1 MFYNLAFTSLPV
13 IVLAVFDQDVSDTIS
28 LLVPQLYTSGILG
41 KDWSQYKFVWYMFDG
56 LYQSVISFFFPYLLF
71 YLAFQNP
78 QGMTID
84 HRFYMGVVAACIA
97 VTACDIYV
105 LMQQYRW
112 DWLSVLI
119 DCISILLVYFW
130 TGVWSVNATYS
141 GEFYRAGAQTL
152 GTLGVWCCIFIGV
165 IGCLL
170 PRFTFD
176 FFT

>member
-1 MFYNLAFTSLPV
+1 
-13 IVLAVFDQDVSDTIS
+13 
-28 LLVPQLYTSGILG
+28 
-41 KDWSQYKFVWYMFDG
+41 
-56 LYQSVISFFFPYLLF
+56 
-71 YLAFQNP
+71 
-78 QGMTID
+78 MTID

-119 DCISILLVYFW
+119 DCISILLVYLDWGMECQCYLFRRVLPCW
-130 TGVWSVNATYS
+130 CTNFGH
-141 GEFYRAGAQTL
+141 FRCL
-152 GTLGVWCCIFIGV
+152 CCIFIGV

-176 FFT
+176 FFTLNFKPADVDIIRERVRQGTYDDHPLGYDPTDAEDVERHRLLTEIINKDPQLFEKMENEYKEQEHDKETPLKELSSL

>member
-1 MFYNLAFTSLPV
+1 
-13 IVLAVFDQDVSDTIS
+13 
-28 LLVPQLYTSGILG
+28 
-41 KDWSQYKFVWYMFDG
+41 
-56 LYQSVISFFFPYLLF
+56 
-71 YLAFQNP
+71 
-78 QGMTID
+78 
-84 HRFYMGVVAACIA
+84 MGVVACIA

-152 GTLGVWCCIFIGV
+152 GTLVFGVVFSLV
-165 IGCLL
+165 LL
-170 PRFTFD
+170 DVYFLDSLLISSP
-176 FFT
+176 